1 MYKKINY
8 QLKGYKERTKKLG
21 DKYVDV
27 FFFRDEIIKIE
38 CCLCI
43 PLKGKLDCDVYW
55 YETGNKAIVC
65 VPKEKVS
72 DAIEYGKQL
81 IIQNFDTMSTEYLDG
96 NNITRVLEEYTTIA
110 IIQTENIYG
119 LLSWCHNIDEEI
131 IVKTSKFDNNQC
143 ILTKNPFENIEKLKT
158 AYSQYPFG
166 IAIYFML

>member
-8 QLKGYKERTKKLG
+8 ELKDYKERTKKLG
-21 DKYVDV
+21 NDFVDV
-27 FFFRDEIIKIE
+27 FFFKEELSKVE

-43 PLKGKLDCDVYW
+43 LLKQKLDCDVYW
-55 YETGNKAIVC
+55 YKTADEAIVC

-72 DAIEYGKQL
+72 DAIKYGKQL
-81 IIQNFDTMSTEYLDG
+81 IIQNFDTMSTEYLEGG
-96 NNITRVLEEYTTIA
+96 NIIPVLHEYTTIA
-110 IIQTENIYG
+110 IFQTENIYG
-119 LLSWCHNIDEEI
+119 LWSWCHNIDEEI
-131 IVKTSKFDNNQC
+131 IVKTSKLANNQC